1 MEDSEI
7 ERIREILKKITVK
20 PPKAYKKGWNA
31 ARAEEQ
37 RQRCIANKPWE
48 HSTGATS
55 PQGKKI
61 CGQNARKHGL
71 GHLLA
76 IHTDIAEAY
85 YGKSQ
90 RKKKPKNVK

>member
-1 MEDSEI
+1 MEDSEN
-7 ERIREILKKITVK
+7 ERLRELLKKLLAK
-20 PPKAYKKGWNA
+20 PPKTYKKGWNA
-31 ARAEEQ
+31 TRAEEQ
-37 RQRCIANKPWE
+37 RQRCLKHKPWE
-48 HSTGATS
+48 HSTGAIT

-85 YGKSQ
+85 YGKSKP
-90 RKKKPKNVK
+90 KKKKKDV